1 MNLYDQSVA
10 TYRSRLGTFSGLL
23 AKAEAHPGGEAL
35 LEAKLAEDMHPL
47 ATQIKFVANI
57 PGDTAKSL
65 GIAQNEWSMEPP
77 TSFAQAK
84 ALIAQT
90 TEMLDGISAEDLP
103 SPDARVEFSIGD
115 GAFNFELSA
124 EEYVREFSL
133 PNFYFH
139 LSMAYAIL
147 RMKGLEIG
155 KADFIPHMARYF
167 KAPSQKP

>member
-10 TYRSRLGTFSGLL
+10 TYRSRLSTLSAML
-23 AKAEAHPGGEAL
+23 AKAEAHEAGEAL
-35 LEAKLAEDMHPL
+35 LQAKLSDDMHPL
-47 ATQIKFVANI
+47 AMQIKFVTNI
-57 PGDTAKSL
+57 PGDTAKRL
-65 GIAQNEWSMEPP
+65 GLADNDWSMEPP
-77 TSFAQAK
+77 TSFSEAK

-90 TEMLDGISAEDLP
+90 SEMLDGISREDLP

-115 GAFNFELSA
+115 GAYNFEMSA

-155 KADFIPHMARYF
+155 KADFIPHMMAYF
-167 KAPSQKP
+167 KAPS